1 MSQYSTIDTSSM
13 SQFILGGGRINY
25 FDALKCLGIV
35 LVIEGHVWDFG
46 MGIETYGTLSGLMF
60 YTFNMPIFFFVSGFL
75 AYKDRQESIWQLL
88 GNIWKKF
95 QFLVIPAVVVKC
107 FMDLLHQQN
116 PLHVFR
122 DGFGGY
128 WFTITLF
135 ECFLFYY
142 VVAMLVENV
151 KLRMAV
157 LVMLAVVGIGLLSV
171 FGGDF
176 GPAVIDMNRL
186 TKYFQYF
193 VMGVLAM
200 RYKEL
205 FEITMRN
212 EWLKAIA
219 MILFFAL
226 LFVINNPVWPSSVFH
241 ILRDLVLR
249 YLGTFIVV
257 SWFVCNA
264 ELFNRNTRVN
274 KLIMKIGQSSLAIYL
289 LQYFFIPSFMA
300 FPNWVKGL
308 DEVTVHVIS
317 LGYTVVITAMC
328 MCFISLFGNSKY
340 IKKYVL
346 GQK

>member
-1 MSQYSTIDTSSM
+1 
-13 SQFILGGGRINY
+13 
-25 FDALKCLGIV
+25 
-35 LVIEGHVWDFG
+35 
-46 MGIETYGTLSGLMF
+46 MGIETYDTLSGLML

-75 AYKDRQESIWQLL
+75 AYKNRQESERELMW
-88 GNIWKKF
+88 NIWKKF
-95 QFLVIPAVVVKC
+95 LFLVIPAVIVKC

-116 PLHVFR
+116 PLLVLQ

-135 ECFLFYY
+135 ECFLLYY
-142 VVAMLVENV
+142 VVWMLVKNV
-151 KLRMAV
+151 RWRMIV
-157 LVMLAVVGIGLLSV
+157 LICVALMGIGLLSV
-171 FGGDF
+171 FGADF
-176 GPAVIDMNRL
+176 GPIVVDLNRL

-200 RYKEL
+200 RHKKL
-205 FEITMRN
+205 FEKTMRN
-212 EWLKAIA
+212 ELLKALSIFA
-219 MILFFAL
+219 FFGL
-226 LFVINNPVWPSSVFH
+226 LFTINWQMWPTPVFH
-241 ILRDLVLR
+241 LLRDLIMR

-257 SWFVCNA
+257 SWFVCHA
-264 ELFNRNTRVN
+264 ELFNSETKIN
-274 KLIMKIGQSSLAIYL
+274 KMIMKIGQCSLAIYL

>member
-1 MSQYSTIDTSSM
+1 M
-13 SQFILGGGRINY
+13 
-25 FDALKCLGIV
+25 
-35 LVIEGHVWDFG
+35 LVIEGHVWSFG
-46 MGIETYGTLSGLMF
+46 MGIETYDTLSGLML

-75 AYKDRQESIWQLL
+75 AYKNRQESERELMW
-88 GNIWKKF
+88 NIWKKF
-95 QFLVIPAVVVKC
+95 LFLVIPAVIVKC

-116 PLHVFR
+116 PLLVLQ

-135 ECFLFYY
+135 ECFLLYY
-142 VVAMLVENV
+142 VVWMLVKNV
-151 KLRMAV
+151 RWRMIV
-157 LVMLAVVGIGLLSV
+157 LICVALMGIGLLSV
-171 FGGDF
+171 FGADF
-176 GPAVIDMNRL
+176 GPVVVDLNRL

-200 RYKEL
+200 RHKKL
-205 FEITMRN
+205 FEKTMRN
-212 EWLKAIA
+212 ELLKALSIFA
-219 MILFFAL
+219 FFGL
-226 LFVINNPVWPSSVFH
+226 LFTINWQMWPTPVFH
-241 ILRDLVLR
+241 LLRDLIMR

-257 SWFVCNA
+257 SWFVCHA
-264 ELFNRNTRVN
+264 ELFNSETKIN
-274 KLIMKIGQSSLAIYL
+274 KMIMKIGQCSLAIYL

>member
-1 MSQYSTIDTSSM
+1 MRA
-13 SQFILGGGRINY
+13 RIY
-25 FDALKCLGIV
+25 YLDSLKCLGIL
-35 LVIEGHVWDFG
+35 LVIEGHVWSLG
-46 MGIETYGTLSGLMF
+46 MAKETYDTVSGLML
-60 YTFNMPIFFFVSGFL
+60 YSFNMPIFFFVSGFL
-75 AYKDRQESIWQLL
+75 AYKDRQDSGRQLL
-88 GNIWKKF
+88 GYIWKKF

-142 VVAMLVENV
+142 VVAMLVKNV

-157 LVMLAVVGIGLLSV
+157 LVMLAVMGIGLLSI

-200 RYKEL
+200 RHRDL
-205 FEITMRN
+205 FEKTMRN
-212 EWLKAIA
+212 EWVKAVAI
-219 MILFFAL
+219 ILFFAL
-226 LFVINNPVWPSSVFH
+226 LFIINNPVWPSPIFH

-264 ELFNRNTRVN
+264 ELFNRETLIN
-274 KLIMKIGQSSLAIYL
+274 KVILKIGQCSLAIYL
-289 LQYFFIPSFMA
+289 LQYFFIPNFMSF
-300 FPNWVKGL
+300 PDWVGGL

-317 LGYTVVITAMC
+317 LGYTVIITAIC
-328 MCFISLFGNSKY
+328 MCFISLLGNSRYVKN
-340 IKKYVL
+340 YVL